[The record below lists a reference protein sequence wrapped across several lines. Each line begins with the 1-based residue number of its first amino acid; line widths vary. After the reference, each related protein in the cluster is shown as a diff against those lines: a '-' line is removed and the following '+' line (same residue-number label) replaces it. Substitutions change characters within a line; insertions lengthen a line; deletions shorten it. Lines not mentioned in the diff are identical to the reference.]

1 MTKIRSRI
9 EDIQA
14 EIKETQ
20 KDLKLTKKRLVACE
34 TSLNSLRE
42 ELEALIIQSSSSEEE
57 EDIAL
62 NIGDHVIS
70 ITEPHRGRTGELVYV
85 GNYWAR
91 ARCDKDNK
99 IIFKKAKT
107 NFRIID
113 ENDRNRPK
121 RGRKE
126 SDNVKQ
132 TQK

>member
-1 MTKIRSRI
+1 MTKIKSRI

-20 KDLKLTKKRLVACE
+20 KDLKLTKKHLVACE
-34 TSLNSLRE
+34 TSLDNLRE
-42 ELEALIIQSSSSEEE
+42 ELETLILQSSSSEEE
-57 EDIAL
+57 EDTDL
-62 NIGDHVIS
+62 NVGDHVIS

-99 IIFKKAKT
+99 VIFKKAKT
-107 NFRIID
+107 NFRVTE
-113 ENDRNRPK
+113 ENERRKSK

-126 SDNVKQ
+126 SNSIRQ
-132 TQK
+132 TQR